1 MRYNNMMSKWGIFRH
16 GFPSGS
22 SLAPLLFVV
31 FINDVPERV
40 VYIPSTTTSLFAADM
55 AALTTG
61 SSVEQA
67 CERAQLAANSISG
80 WAEDGKCVIA
90 PQKTELCALSTARRR
105 SGRRKSLD
113 QCVWNGGPKYSQ
125 PVLSG
130 RDV

>member
-1 MRYNNMMSKWGIFRH
+1 MMSKWGIFRH

-67 CERAQLAANSISG
+67 CVSG
-80 WAEDGKCVIA
+80 LNWW
-90 PQKTELCALSTARRR
+90 PTA
-105 SGRRKSLD
+105 SLTGRRIGSA
-113 QCVWNGGPKYSQ
+113 
-125 PVLSG
+125 
-130 RDV
+130 